1 MKKLFFYFLF
11 LLSPIGMAVAQNK
24 DTLRAKQ
31 DSIKSQVLKEV
42 VVKSFIPILQTK
54 TDRVLL
60 NIDAM
65 LNSAGLNG
73 LDLLRQAP
81 GVSVDG
87 QENIM
92 MSGKNGIQVMLD
104 GKFQTLNSQQITS
117 LLKSLDAANIKLIEI
132 IANPSAKYD
141 ASGNAGIINI
151 ILKKSNLNGT
161 SGSFSLG
168 YQKMDHFRQNGAFN
182 LTTKLNKLIAFAN
195 GNYANSL
202 QYTKVNSERILMER
216 AYIQSGTERQGYQ
229 NPGFRTGVEYNF
241 SAKHKV
247 GTSFN
252 YNHLWD
258 DFPSD
263 ATTIISS
270 AEPTDLLTTATIA
283 NLRENRFS
291 SNLSYEFAD
300 TSGNNFKIDLDWLNY
315 QSNLE
320 NSVVNLLKN
329 TNSRSSFVNNTKTG
343 INLFSMKADGAFKT
357 KKKEN
362 IEAGI
367 KFSASQ
373 TANLLNAEQTQSLQN
388 QSFQR
393 NDFDYQE
400 RIYAA
405 YGNYDKAWTKLS
417 FQFGLRFEFS
427 EMKGLSVDQFQI
439 RTNQPDTSY
448 LNAFPTVYLRYK
460 QSENHAFGF
469 ACNRRIDRPSF
480 QDQNPY
486 IYRIDYFVSNRGN
499 PLLLP
504 QITQSMELNYSYK
517 SQLQFKFSISRSTNL
532 IESVSTVV
540 ADQTVGLPINAG
552 TKSFLNTS
560 VSSPF
565 NILKRWSG
573 YVNAEPFYQFYTA
586 DLTAYNGLDKISNG
600 GLGFNGF
607 LSNNFDLGKKWQASQ
622 STWFNFASR
631 SSIYKTKPI
640 YSLDLSLK
648 RIIMKDKGTIT
659 FSGRDLL
666 NTQKW
671 EQSALIGQVNQS
683 SVRKWESRGFYFGF
697 SYRFGNQKI
706 KDGQPNRKKIAEQDR
721 IKSRS

>member
-1 MKKLFFYFLF
+1 MKKFLFYFLF
-11 LLSPIGMAVAQNK
+11 LLSPIGMALAQNK
-24 DTLRAKQ
+24 DTLHTQQ

-42 VVKSFIPILQTK
+42 VVKSVIPFLQIK

-60 NIDAM
+60 NVDAM
-65 LNSAGLNG
+65 SNSAGLNG

-81 GVSVDG
+81 GINVDG

-92 MSGKNGIQVMLD
+92 MSGKNGVQVLLD
-104 GKFQTLNSQQITS
+104 GKLQSLNAQQVTS
-117 LLKSLDAANIKLIEI
+117 LLKSLDAANIKLVEI

-161 SGSFSLG
+161 NGSFSLG
-168 YQKMDHFRQNGAFN
+168 YQKMNHFRQNGAFN

-202 QYTKVNSERILMER
+202 QYTKVNSRRILMER
-216 AYIQSGTERQGYQ
+216 AFIQSGVERQGYQ
-229 NPGFRTGVEYNF
+229 NPGFRTGLEYNF

-247 GTSFN
+247 GTSFVYN
-252 YNHLWD
+252 YLWD

-270 AEPTDLLTTATIA
+270 TEPTDLLTTATIA
-283 NLRENRFS
+283 NLRENRFA

-300 TSGNNFKIDLDWLNY
+300 TSGNTFQIDLDWLNY

-320 NSVVNLLKN
+320 NSVANLLKS
-329 TNSRSSFVNNTKTG
+329 TNSRSSFLNHTKTG
-343 INLFSMKADGAFKT
+343 IDLFSIKADAAFKT
-357 KKKEN
+357 KNKEN
-362 IEAGI
+362 MEAGV

-373 TANLLNAEQTQSLQN
+373 TANLLNAEQSQSLLN
-388 QSFQR
+388 SSFQR

-405 YGNYDKAWTKLS
+405 YGNYNKDWTKLS

-448 LNAFPTVYLRYK
+448 LNAFPTLYLRYK

-469 ACNRRIDRPSF
+469 AYNRRIDRPSF

-517 SQLQFKFSISRSTNL
+517 SQLQFKLSFSRSTNL
-532 IESVSTVV
+532 IESVSTVE

-552 TKSFLNTS
+552 VRSFLNTS
-560 VSSPF
+560 VSTPF
-565 NILKRWSG
+565 NILTRWTG
-573 YVNAEPFYQFYTA
+573 YINAEPYYQFYKA
-586 DLTAYNGLDKISNG
+586 DLSAYNGLEKISNG
-600 GLGFNGF
+600 GLGFNGY
-607 LSNNFDLGKKWQASQ
+607 LSNNVDLGRKWQASQ

-631 SSIYKTKPI
+631 SSIYETKPI

-659 FSGRDLL
+659 IAGRDLL

-671 EQSALIGQVNQS
+671 EQSAQIGQVNQS
-683 SVRKWESRGFYFGF
+683 SVRKWESRGLYFGF

-706 KDGQPNRKKIAEQDR
+706 KDGQLNDKKIAEQDR